1 MQTKKI
7 PQNELISG
15 SFRDPSGVVLKRKG
29 SLYRR
34 VNLIYRESYDFL
46 INSGLYRSLVE
57 DMLLIPHQEAKKDQK
72 SNGYFKLIKPEM
84 IPFVSYPY
92 EWSFSQLKHAALATI
107 QIQKRALEF
116 GMSLKDSSAYNIQFW
131 KGKPILIDTLS
142 FEEYKEGQPWKG
154 YRQFCQ
160 HFLAPLALMSYRD
173 LRLNKLNR
181 AYIDGIPL
189 DLTSSLLPLSTY
201 LNFSLLTHIHLHARS
216 QNRYAAYSEGDMR
229 RVFLKMQLNPPRVN
243 KLSLLGLID
252 SLESVTKRLNYKL
265 RGSQWGDYYSDTN
278 YSKVGFEQKKRVIEK
293 FLKTV
298 KPKSVWDLGANTGLF
313 SRIASKLDIPV
324 ISIDSDPE
332 AVERNYLRCVEERE
346 ENILPLI
353 IDLTNPSPGI
363 GWENKERMSLETRGP
378 VDMIFALALVHHL
391 AVSNN
396 LPFAKMASF
405 FRSICKFLII
415 EFIPKSDSNVKRLL
429 LFRKDIFPDYTQENF
444 VQEFKQYFTIK
455 YSVKIRHSQRVLFLM
470 EGK

>member
-7 PQNELISG
+7 PQNELVSG
-15 SFRDPSGVVLKRKG
+15 SFRDPSGAILKRNG

-34 VNLIYRESYDFL
+34 INLTYRENYNFL
-46 INSGLYRSLVE
+46 INSGLYQSLVE
-57 DMLLIPHQEAKKDQK
+57 DLLLIPHQEMKKDQK

-92 EWSFSQLKHAALATI
+92 EWSFSQLKHAALITL
-107 QIQKRALEF
+107 QIQKRAIEF
-116 GMSLKDSSAYNIQFW
+116 GMSLRDSSAYNIQFW

-142 FEEYKEGQPWKG
+142 FEKYKEGQPWKG

-160 HFLAPLALMSYRD
+160 HFLAPLALMSYKD

-181 AYIDGIPL
+181 VYIDGIPL

-216 QNRYAAYSEGDMR
+216 QNRYAAYSEEAMR
-229 RVFLKMQLNPPRVN
+229 RVFLQTQLNPPRVN

-252 SLESVTKRLNYKL
+252 SLESVTRSLNYKL
-265 RGSQWGDYYSDTN
+265 RRSQWEDYYSDTN
-278 YSKVGFEQKKRVIEK
+278 YSKVGFEQKRWAVKK
-293 FLKTV
+293 FLKIA
-298 KPKSVWDLGANTGLF
+298 KPKTVWDLGANTGLF
-313 SRIASKLDIPV
+313 SRIASKLGILV

-332 AVERNYLRCVEERE
+332 TVERNYLRCVEERE

-353 IDLTNPSPGI
+353 IDLVNPSPGI

-378 VDMIFALALVHHL
+378 ADMVFALALIHHL
-391 AVSNN
+391 AISNN
-396 LPFAKMASF
+396 LPFAKVASF

-429 LFRKDIFPDYTQENF
+429 LFRKDIFPNYTQENF
-444 VQEFKQYFTIK
+444 VQEFKEYFTIR
-455 YSVKIRHSQRVLFLM
+455 SLVKIKQSQRVIFFM